1 MIERGNMSETPAPFD
16 PRLTLAR
23 PDLAADHLE
32 GLVIAARYAT
42 PERYRITAPVAD
54 LYKSPTDDVTT
65 PLETQWLYGED
76 IDVLDIQDGWA
87 FGQSLSDGYVGY
99 CRADHLAKP
108 TVDTTHR
115 VANLMTPLY
124 SVANIKS
131 TPLRNLSYNSHVT
144 VIGEDGMFFQTPD
157 GFIPKV
163 HLEDKT
169 THAMEAVSEAFRFL
183 GVPYVWGGRSGFGI
197 DCSALMQ
204 LCLQACG
211 VPFPR
216 DMDLQ
221 STVKAKTI
229 TRADLQTGDLVFFAK
244 DDGKVNA
251 DGTLIH
257 GHVGIMVDNSMMIH
271 ANETTMA
278 TSMDDLDEYLELR
291 GRAGKTTRHHCKRL
305 K

>member
-1 MIERGNMSETPAPFD
+1 MSDSSAPFD
-16 PRLTLAR
+16 SRLTLAR

-32 GLVIAARYAT
+32 GLVIASRYAT
-42 PERYRITAPVAD
+42 PERYRITAPVVD
-54 LYKSPTDDVTT
+54 LYKTPTDTART
-65 PLETQWLYGED
+65 PLETQWLLGED
-76 IDVLDIQDGWA
+76 IDVLEIKGGWA

-99 CRADHLAKP
+99 CRAEHLVKP
-108 TVDTTHR
+108 TIDTTHR
-115 VANLMTPLY
+115 ISNLMTPLY
-124 SVANIKS
+124 SVPNIKS
-131 TPLRNLSYNSHVT
+131 SPLKILSYNSHVT
-144 VIGEDGMFFQTPD
+144 VTGEDGMFFETPD

-169 THAMEAVSEAFRFL
+169 AHAMEAISEAFRFL

-197 DCSALMQ
+197 DCSALLQ

-211 VPFPR
+211 MPFPR

-221 STVKAKTI
+221 SQVKAKPLA
-229 TRADLQTGDLVFFAK
+229 RAALQTGDLVFFDR

-257 GHVGIMVDNSMMIH
+257 GHIGIMVDNLMMIH
-271 ANETTMA
+271 ANEDAMA
-278 TSMDDLDEYLELR
+278 VSMDDLDDYLI
-291 GRAGKTTRHHCKRL
+291 GRARQGKTTRHHCKRL